1 MNSKN
6 SSKFICI
13 RWRGYG
19 LFKFIISILFFT
31 GNTVSILYITEKF
44 RYGRN
49 FVLLIGSLFFYF
61 VGEPKAIVVML
72 LSIFINYIG
81 GIAVNSGGEKQRK
94 ISLTIVVILNLAIL
108 FYYKY
113 LMFIVGNLSKI
124 FDINVETKSI
134 YMPIGISFF
143 TFQGMSYVFDVYMKN
158 AEVKKNPLDIALYI
172 SLFPQLIAGPIV
184 RYKTV
189 ADEIDGRVETLSL
202 FSTGVIRFIVGLS
215 KKVLLA
221 NKFGIIADEIF
232 KLNGNYNLSVP
243 LSWFGVTMFALQIYY
258 DFSGYSDMAIGLGK
272 MFGFNFL
279 ENFDYPYIS
288 KSITEFWRR
297 WHMSL
302 GTWFRDYI
310 YIPLGGNRVSVPRH
324 ILNMFIVWFLTG
336 FWHGAS
342 WNYIIWGLYFFVFL
356 VIEKYIFGSKF
367 EQVPKIFRH
376 LYALIVI
383 LVGWVIFKEENSFL
397 LLKYLKAMFNVGL
410 KPTIGGVTYYLKEY
424 YIEIFLGIM
433 FSTNIFKA
441 FEKGKKT
448 IPAIL
453 IYFILLILSIIS
465 LFSSSYNP
473 FIYFRF

>member
-1 MNSKN
+1 MVF
-6 SSKFICI
+6 SSLSF
-13 RWRGYG
+13 
-19 LFKFIISILFFT
+19 LFYFLPTILLLYY
-31 GNTVSILYITEKF
+31 ILPKKF

-94 ISLTIVVILNLAIL
+94 ISLTIVVILNLTIL

-124 FDINVETKSI
+124 FDFSVETKSI

-189 ADEIDGRVETLSL
+189 ADEIDGRVETFDL

-243 LSWFGVTMFALQIYY
+243 LSWFGVLMFALQIYY

-310 YIPLGGNRVSVPRH
+310 YIPLGGNRVSVSRH
-324 ILNMFIVWFLTG
+324 IFNMFIVWFLTG

-356 VIEKYIFGSKF
+356 VIEKYVFGNKF
-367 EQVPKIFRH
+367 EKVPKIFRH

-397 LLKYLKAMFNVGL
+397 LLKYLKAMFSVGL

-424 YIEIFLGIM
+424 YIEIFLGII
-433 FSTNIFKA
+433 FSANILKA

-448 IPAIL
+448 IPAIS
-453 IYFILLILSIIS
+453 IYFILLILSIVS

>member
-1 MNSKN
+1 MVF
-6 SSKFICI
+6 SSLSF
-13 RWRGYG
+13 
-19 LFKFIISILFFT
+19 LFYFLPAILFLYY
-31 GNTVSILYITEKF
+31 ILPKKF

-94 ISLTIVVILNLAIL
+94 ISLTIVVILNLTIL

-124 FDINVETKSI
+124 FDFSVETKSI

-189 ADEIDGRVETLSL
+189 ADEIDGRVETLDL

-243 LSWFGVTMFALQIYY
+243 LSWFGVLMFALQIYY

-356 VIEKYIFGSKF
+356 VIEKYVFGNKF
-367 EQVPKIFRH
+367 EKVPKIFRH
-376 LYALIVI
+376 MYALIVI

-397 LLKYLKAMFNVGL
+397 LLKYLKAMFSVGL

-424 YIEIFLGIM
+424 YIEIFLGII
-433 FSTNIFKA
+433 FSTDILKA

-448 IPAIL
+448 IPAIS

>member
-1 MNSKN
+1 MVF
-6 SSKFICI
+6 SSLSF
-13 RWRGYG
+13 
-19 LFKFIISILFFT
+19 LFYFLPTILFLYY
-31 GNTVSILYITEKF
+31 ILPKKF

-72 LSIFINYIG
+72 LSIFINYLG

-94 ISLTIVVILNLAIL
+94 ISLTIVVILNLTIL

-124 FDINVETKSI
+124 FDFSVETKSI

-189 ADEIDGRVETLSL
+189 ADEIDGRVETLDL

-243 LSWFGVTMFALQIYY
+243 LSWVGVLMFALQIYY

-356 VIEKYIFGSKF
+356 VIEKYVFGNKF
-367 EQVPKIFRH
+367 EKVPKIFRH

-397 LLKYLKAMFNVGL
+397 LLKYLKAMFSVGL

-424 YIEIFLGIM
+424 YIEIFLGII
-433 FSTNIFKA
+433 FSANILKA

-453 IYFILLILSIIS
+453 IYFILLTLSIIS

>member
-1 MNSKN
+1 MVF
-6 SSKFICI
+6 SSLSF
-13 RWRGYG
+13 
-19 LFKFIISILFFT
+19 LFYFLPTILFLYY
-31 GNTVSILYITEKF
+31 ILPKKF
-44 RYGRN
+44 RYGGN

-94 ISLTIVVILNLAIL
+94 ISLTIVVILNLTIL

-124 FDINVETKSI
+124 FDFSVETKSI

-189 ADEIDGRVETLSL
+189 ADEIDGRVETLDL

-243 LSWFGVTMFALQIYY
+243 LSWFGVFMFALQIYY

-356 VIEKYIFGSKF
+356 VIEKYVFGNKF
-367 EQVPKIFRH
+367 EKVPKIFRH
-376 LYALIVI
+376 LYALTVI

-397 LLKYLKAMFNVGL
+397 LLKYLKAMFSVGL

-424 YIEIFLGIM
+424 YIEIFLGII
-433 FSTNIFKA
+433 FSTNILKA

-448 IPAIL
+448 IPAIS
-453 IYFILLILSIIS
+453 IYFILLILSIVS

>member
-1 MNSKN
+1 MVF
-6 SSKFICI
+6 SSLSF
-13 RWRGYG
+13 
-19 LFKFIISILFFT
+19 LFYFLPTILFLYY
-31 GNTVSILYITEKF
+31 ILPKKF

-72 LSIFINYIG
+72 LSIFINYLG
-81 GIAVNSGGEKQRK
+81 GIAVSRVGEKQRK
-94 ISLTIVVILNLAIL
+94 ISLTIVVILNLTIL

-124 FDINVETKSI
+124 FDFSVETKSI

-189 ADEIDGRVETLSL
+189 ADEIDGRVEKLDL

-243 LSWFGVTMFALQIYY
+243 LSWFGVLMFALQIYY

-356 VIEKYIFGSKF
+356 VIEKYVFGNKF
-367 EQVPKIFRH
+367 EKVPKIFRH

-383 LVGWVIFKEENSFL
+383 LVGWVIFKEENSLL
-397 LLKYLKAMFNVGL
+397 LLKYLKAMFSVGL

-424 YIEIFLGIM
+424 YIEIFLGII
-433 FSTNIFKA
+433 FSANILKA

-448 IPAIL
+448 IPAIS
-453 IYFILLILSIIS
+453 IYFILLILSIVS

>member
-1 MNSKN
+1 MVF
-6 SSKFICI
+6 SSLSF
-13 RWRGYG
+13 
-19 LFKFIISILFFT
+19 LFYFLPAILFLYY
-31 GNTVSILYITEKF
+31 ILPKKF

-72 LSIFINYIG
+72 LSIFINYLG
-81 GIAVNSGGEKQRK
+81 GIAVNRGGEKQRK
-94 ISLTIVVILNLAIL
+94 ISLAIVVILNLAIL

-189 ADEIDGRVETLSL
+189 ADEIDGRVETLDL
-202 FSTGVIRFIVGLS
+202 FSIGVIRFIVGLS

-243 LSWFGVTMFALQIYY
+243 LSWFGVLMFALQIYY

-356 VIEKYIFGSKF
+356 VIEKYVFGNKF
-367 EQVPKIFRH
+367 EKVPKIFRH

-397 LLKYLKAMFNVGL
+397 LLKYLKAMFSVGL

-424 YIEIFLGIM
+424 YIEIFLGII
-433 FSTNIFKA
+433 FSANILKA

-448 IPAIL
+448 IPAIST
-453 IYFILLILSIIS
+453 YFILLILSIVS

>member
-1 MNSKN
+1 MVF
-6 SSKFICI
+6 SSLSF
-13 RWRGYG
+13 
-19 LFKFIISILFFT
+19 LFYFLPTILFLYY
-31 GNTVSILYITEKF
+31 ILPKKF

-94 ISLTIVVILNLAIL
+94 ISLTIVVILNLTIL

-124 FDINVETKSI
+124 FDFSVETKSI

-189 ADEIDGRVETLSL
+189 ADEIDGRFETLDL

-243 LSWFGVTMFALQIYY
+243 LSWFGVLMFALQIYY

-324 ILNMFIVWFLTG
+324 IFNMFIVWLLTG

-356 VIEKYIFGSKF
+356 VIEKYVFGNKF
-367 EQVPKIFRH
+367 EKVPKIFRH

-397 LLKYLKAMFNVGL
+397 LLKYLKAMFSVGL

-424 YIEIFLGIM
+424 YIEIFLGII
-433 FSTNIFKA
+433 FSANILKA

-448 IPAIL
+448 IPAIS
-453 IYFILLILSIIS
+453 IYFILLILSIVS

>member
-1 MNSKN
+1 MVF
-6 SSKFICI
+6 SSLSF
-13 RWRGYG
+13 
-19 LFKFIISILFFT
+19 LFYFLPTILFLYY
-31 GNTVSILYITEKF
+31 ILPKKF

-94 ISLTIVVILNLAIL
+94 ISLTIVVILNLTIL

-124 FDINVETKSI
+124 FDFSVETKSI

-189 ADEIDGRVETLSL
+189 ADEIDGRVETLDL

-243 LSWFGVTMFALQIYY
+243 LSWFGVLMFALQIYY

-356 VIEKYIFGSKF
+356 VIEKYVFGNKF
-367 EQVPKIFRH
+367 EKVPKIFRH

-397 LLKYLKAMFNVGL
+397 LLKYLKAMFSMGL

-424 YIEIFLGIM
+424 YIEIFLGII
-433 FSTNIFKA
+433 FSANILKA

-448 IPAIL
+448 IPAIS
-453 IYFILLILSIIS
+453 IYFILLILSIVS

>member
-1 MNSKN
+1 MVF
-6 SSKFICI
+6 SSLSF
-13 RWRGYG
+13 
-19 LFKFIISILFFT
+19 LFYFLPTILLLYY
-31 GNTVSILYITEKF
+31 ILPKKF

-72 LSIFINYIG
+72 LSIFINYLG
-81 GIAVNSGGEKQRK
+81 GIAVSRVGEKQRK

-124 FDINVETKSI
+124 FDFSVETKSI

-189 ADEIDGRVETLSL
+189 ADEIDGRVETLDL

-243 LSWFGVTMFALQIYY
+243 LSWFGVLMFALQIYY

-356 VIEKYIFGSKF
+356 VIEKYVFGNKF
-367 EQVPKIFRH
+367 EKVPKIFRH

-397 LLKYLKAMFNVGL
+397 LLKYLKAMFSVGL

-424 YIEIFLGIM
+424 YIEIFLGII
-433 FSTNIFKA
+433 FSANILKA

-448 IPAIL
+448 IPAIS
-453 IYFILLILSIIS
+453 IYFILLTLSIIS

>member
-1 MNSKN
+1 MPK
-6 SSKFICI
+6 
-13 RWRGYG
+13 
-19 LFKFIISILFFT
+19 
-31 GNTVSILYITEKF
+31 KF

-94 ISLTIVVILNLAIL
+94 ISLTIVVILNLTIL

-124 FDINVETKSI
+124 FDFSVETKSI

-189 ADEIDGRVETLSL
+189 ADEIDGRVETLDL

-243 LSWFGVTMFALQIYY
+243 LSWFGVLMFALQIYY

-356 VIEKYIFGSKF
+356 VIEKYVFGNKF
-367 EQVPKIFRH
+367 EKVPEIFRH

-397 LLKYLKAMFNVGL
+397 LLKYLKAMFSVGL

-424 YIEIFLGIM
+424 YIEIFLGII
-433 FSTNIFKA
+433 FSANILKA

-448 IPAIL
+448 IPAIS
-453 IYFILLILSIIS
+453 IYFILLILSIVS

>member
-1 MNSKN
+1 MVF
-6 SSKFICI
+6 SSLSF
-13 RWRGYG
+13 
-19 LFKFIISILFFT
+19 LFYFLPAILF
-31 GNTVSILYITEKF
+31 LYYVFPKKF
-44 RYGRN
+44 RSGRN

-61 VGEPKAIVVML
+61 VGEPKAIIVML

-81 GIAVNSGGEKQRK
+81 GIAVSSGEEKKRK
-94 ISLTIVVILNLAIL
+94 ISLTIVVILNLVIL

-113 LMFIVGNLSKI
+113 LMFIIGNLSKI
-124 FDINVETKSI
+124 FDFSVAKKDI

-189 ADEIDGRVETLSL
+189 ADEIDGRVETLDL

-243 LSWFGVTMFALQIYY
+243 LSWFGVAMYALQIYY

-279 ENFDYPYIS
+279 ENFNYPYIS

-310 YIPLGGNRVSVPRH
+310 YIPLGGNRVSVARH

-356 VIEKYIFGSKF
+356 VIEKYIFGNKM
-367 EQVPKIFRH
+367 EKIPKIFRH
-376 LYALIVI
+376 LYAIVVI

-397 LLKYLKAMFNVGL
+397 LLKYLKAMFNAGL

-424 YIEIFLGIM
+424 YIEILLGII
-433 FSTNIFKA
+433 FSMDIFSN

-448 IPAIL
+448 ISAIL

>member
-1 MNSKN
+1 MVF
-6 SSKFICI
+6 SSLSF
-13 RWRGYG
+13 
-19 LFKFIISILFFT
+19 LFYFLPTILLLYY
-31 GNTVSILYITEKF
+31 ILPKKF

-94 ISLTIVVILNLAIL
+94 ISLTIVVILNLTIL

-124 FDINVETKSI
+124 FDFSVETKSI

-189 ADEIDGRVETLSL
+189 ADEIDGRVETLDL

-243 LSWFGVTMFALQIYY
+243 LSWFGVLMFALQIYY

-272 MFGFNFL
+272 MSGFNFL

-356 VIEKYIFGSKF
+356 VIEKYVFGNKF
-367 EQVPKIFRH
+367 EKVPKIFRH

-397 LLKYLKAMFNVGL
+397 LLKYLKAMFSVGL

-424 YIEIFLGIM
+424 YIEIFLGII
-433 FSTNIFKA
+433 FSANILKA

-448 IPAIL
+448 IPAIS
-453 IYFILLILSIIS
+453 IYFILLILSIVS

>member
-1 MNSKN
+1 MVF
-6 SSKFICI
+6 SSLSF
-13 RWRGYG
+13 
-19 LFKFIISILFFT
+19 LFYFLPTILFLYY
-31 GNTVSILYITEKF
+31 ILPKKF

-94 ISLTIVVILNLAIL
+94 ISLTIVVILNLTIL

-124 FDINVETKSI
+124 FDFSVETKSI

-158 AEVKKNPLDIALYI
+158 AEVKNNPLDIALYI

-189 ADEIDGRVETLSL
+189 ADEIDGRVETLDL

-243 LSWFGVTMFALQIYY
+243 LSWFGVLMFALQIYY

-356 VIEKYIFGSKF
+356 VIEKYVFGNKF
-367 EQVPKIFRH
+367 EKVPKIFRH

-397 LLKYLKAMFNVGL
+397 LLKYLKAMFSVGL

-424 YIEIFLGIM
+424 YIEIFLGII
-433 FSTNIFKA
+433 FSANILKA

-448 IPAIL
+448 IPAIS
-453 IYFILLILSIIS
+453 IYFILLILSIVS

>member
-1 MNSKN
+1 MVF
-6 SSKFICI
+6 SSLSF
-13 RWRGYG
+13 
-19 LFKFIISILFFT
+19 LFYFLPTILFLYY
-31 GNTVSILYITEKF
+31 ILPKKF

-94 ISLTIVVILNLAIL
+94 ISLTIVVILNLTIL

-124 FDINVETKSI
+124 FDFSVETKSI

-189 ADEIDGRVETLSL
+189 ADEIDGRVETLDL

-243 LSWFGVTMFALQIYY
+243 LSWFGVLMFALQIYY

-356 VIEKYIFGSKF
+356 VIEKYVFGNKF
-367 EQVPKIFRH
+367 EKVPKIFRH

-383 LVGWVIFKEENSFL
+383 LVRWVIFKEENSFL
-397 LLKYLKAMFNVGL
+397 LLKYLKAMFSVGL

-424 YIEIFLGIM
+424 YIEIFLGII
-433 FSTNIFKA
+433 FSTNILKA

-448 IPAIL
+448 IPAIS
-453 IYFILLILSIIS
+453 IYFILLILSIVS

>member
-1 MNSKN
+1 MVF
-6 SSKFICI
+6 SSLSF
-13 RWRGYG
+13 
-19 LFKFIISILFFT
+19 LFYFLPTILFLYY
-31 GNTVSILYITEKF
+31 ILPKKF

-72 LSIFINYIG
+72 LSIFINYLG
-81 GIAVNSGGEKQRK
+81 GIAVSRVGEKQRK
-94 ISLTIVVILNLAIL
+94 ISLTIVVILNLTIL

-124 FDINVETKSI
+124 FDFSVETKSI

-189 ADEIDGRVETLSL
+189 ADEIDGRVETLDL

-243 LSWFGVTMFALQIYY
+243 LSWFGVLMFALQIYY

-356 VIEKYIFGSKF
+356 VIEKYVFGNKF
-367 EQVPKIFRH
+367 EKVPKIFRH

-397 LLKYLKAMFNVGL
+397 LLKYLKAMFSVGL

-424 YIEIFLGIM
+424 YIEIFLGII
-433 FSTNIFKA
+433 FSANILKA

-448 IPAIL
+448 IPAIS
-453 IYFILLILSIIS
+453 IYFILLILSIVS

>member
-1 MNSKN
+1 MVF
-6 SSKFICI
+6 SSLSF
-13 RWRGYG
+13 
-19 LFKFIISILFFT
+19 LFYFLPTILLLYY
-31 GNTVSILYITEKF
+31 ILPKKF

-94 ISLTIVVILNLAIL
+94 ISLTIVVILNLTIL

-124 FDINVETKSI
+124 FDFSVETKSI

-158 AEVKKNPLDIALYI
+158 AEFKKNPLDIALYI

-189 ADEIDGRVETLSL
+189 ADEIDGRVETLDL

-243 LSWFGVTMFALQIYY
+243 LSWFGVLMFALQIYY

-356 VIEKYIFGSKF
+356 VIEKYVFGNKF
-367 EQVPKIFRH
+367 EKVPKIFRH

-397 LLKYLKAMFNVGL
+397 LLKYLKAMFSVGL

-424 YIEIFLGIM
+424 YIEIFLGII
-433 FSTNIFKA
+433 FSANILKA

-448 IPAIL
+448 IPAIS
-453 IYFILLILSIIS
+453 IYFILLILSIVS

>member
-1 MNSKN
+1 MVF
-6 SSKFICI
+6 SSLSF
-13 RWRGYG
+13 
-19 LFKFIISILFFT
+19 LFYFLPTILFLYY
-31 GNTVSILYITEKF
+31 ILPKKF

-94 ISLTIVVILNLAIL
+94 ISLTIVVVLNLTIL

-113 LMFIVGNLSKI
+113 LMFIVGNISKI
-124 FDINVETKSI
+124 FDFSVETKSI

-189 ADEIDGRVETLSL
+189 ADEIDGRVETLDL

-243 LSWFGVTMFALQIYY
+243 LSWFGVLMFALQIYY

-297 WHMSL
+297 WHMSI

-356 VIEKYIFGSKF
+356 VIEKYVFGNKF
-367 EQVPKIFRH
+367 EKVPKIFRH

-397 LLKYLKAMFNVGL
+397 LLKYLKAMFSVGL

-424 YIEIFLGIM
+424 YIEIFLGII
-433 FSTNIFKA
+433 FSANILKA

-448 IPAIL
+448 IPAIS
-453 IYFILLILSIIS
+453 IYFILLILSIVS

>member
-1 MNSKN
+1 MVF
-6 SSKFICI
+6 SSLSF
-13 RWRGYG
+13 
-19 LFKFIISILFFT
+19 LFYFLPTILFLYY
-31 GNTVSILYITEKF
+31 ILPKKF

-81 GIAVNSGGEKQRK
+81 GITVNSGGEKQRK
-94 ISLTIVVILNLAIL
+94 ISLTIVVILNLTIL

-113 LMFIVGNLSKI
+113 LMFIIGNLSKI
-124 FDINVETKSI
+124 FDFSVETKSI

-158 AEVKKNPLDIALYI
+158 AKVKKNPLDIALYI

-189 ADEIDGRVETLSL
+189 ADEIDGRVETLDL

-243 LSWFGVTMFALQIYY
+243 LSWFGVLMFALQIYY

-356 VIEKYIFGSKF
+356 VIEKYVFGNKF
-367 EQVPKIFRH
+367 EKVPKIFRH

-424 YIEIFLGIM
+424 YIEIFLGII
-433 FSTNIFKA
+433 FSANILKA

-448 IPAIL
+448 IPAIS
-453 IYFILLILSIIS
+453 IYFILLILSIVS

>member
-1 MNSKN
+1 MVF
-6 SSKFICI
+6 SSLSF
-13 RWRGYG
+13 
-19 LFKFIISILFFT
+19 LFYFLPTILFLYY
-31 GNTVSILYITEKF
+31 ILPKKF

-94 ISLTIVVILNLAIL
+94 ISLTIVVILNLTIL

-113 LMFIVGNLSKI
+113 LMFIVGNLSRI
-124 FDINVETKSI
+124 FDFSVETKSI

-189 ADEIDGRVETLSL
+189 ADEIDGRVETLDL

-243 LSWFGVTMFALQIYY
+243 LSWFGVLMFALQIYY

-356 VIEKYIFGSKF
+356 VIEKYVFGNKF
-367 EQVPKIFRH
+367 EKVPEIFRH

-397 LLKYLKAMFNVGL
+397 LLKYLKAMFSVGL

-424 YIEIFLGIM
+424 YIEIFLGII
-433 FSTNIFKA
+433 FSANILKA

-448 IPAIL
+448 IPAIS
-453 IYFILLILSIIS
+453 IYFILLILSIVS

>member
-1 MNSKN
+1 M
-6 SSKFICI
+6 
-13 RWRGYG
+13 
-19 LFKFIISILFFT
+19 
-31 GNTVSILYITEKF
+31 
-44 RYGRN
+44 
-49 FVLLIGSLFFYF
+49 
-61 VGEPKAIVVML
+61 
-72 LSIFINYIG
+72 
-81 GIAVNSGGEKQRK
+81 
-94 ISLTIVVILNLAIL
+94 
-108 FYYKY
+108 
-113 LMFIVGNLSKI
+113 
-124 FDINVETKSI
+124 
-134 YMPIGISFF
+134 
-143 TFQGMSYVFDVYMKN
+143 
-158 AEVKKNPLDIALYI
+158 
-172 SLFPQLIAGPIV
+172 IAGPIV

-243 LSWFGVTMFALQIYY
+243 LSWFGVLMFALQIYY

-324 ILNMFIVWFLTG
+324 IFNMFIVWFLTG

-356 VIEKYIFGSKF
+356 VIEKYVFGNKF
-367 EQVPKIFRH
+367 EKVPKIFRH

-397 LLKYLKAMFNVGL
+397 LLKYLKAMFSVGL

-424 YIEIFLGIM
+424 YIEIFLGII
-433 FSTNIFKA
+433 FSANILKA

-448 IPAIL
+448 IPAIS
-453 IYFILLILSIIS
+453 IYFILLILSIVS

>member
-1 MNSKN
+1 MPK
-6 SSKFICI
+6 
-13 RWRGYG
+13 
-19 LFKFIISILFFT
+19 
-31 GNTVSILYITEKF
+31 KF

-94 ISLTIVVILNLAIL
+94 ISLTIVVILNLTIL

-124 FDINVETKSI
+124 FDFSVETKSI

-189 ADEIDGRVETLSL
+189 ADEIDGRVETLDL

-243 LSWFGVTMFALQIYY
+243 LSWFGVLMFALQIYY

-356 VIEKYIFGSKF
+356 VIEKYIFGNKF
-367 EQVPKIFRH
+367 EKVPKIFRH

-397 LLKYLKAMFNVGL
+397 LLKYLKAMFSVGL

-424 YIEIFLGIM
+424 YIEIFLGII
-433 FSTNIFKA
+433 FSANILKA

-448 IPAIL
+448 IPAIS

>member
-1 MNSKN
+1 MVF
-6 SSKFICI
+6 SSLSF
-13 RWRGYG
+13 
-19 LFKFIISILFFT
+19 LFYFLPTIMFLYYILPK
-31 GNTVSILYITEKF
+31 KF

-94 ISLTIVVILNLAIL
+94 ISLTIVVILNLTIL

-124 FDINVETKSI
+124 FDFSVETKSI

-189 ADEIDGRVETLSL
+189 ADEIDGRVETLDL

-232 KLNGNYNLSVP
+232 KLNGNYNLSLP
-243 LSWFGVTMFALQIYY
+243 LSWFGVLMFALQIYY

-356 VIEKYIFGSKF
+356 VIEKYVFGNKF
-367 EQVPKIFRH
+367 EKVPKIFRH

-397 LLKYLKAMFNVGL
+397 LLKYLKAMFSVGL

-424 YIEIFLGIM
+424 YIEIFLGII
-433 FSTNIFKA
+433 FSTNILKA

-448 IPAIL
+448 IPAIS
-453 IYFILLILSIIS
+453 IYFILLILSIVS

>member
-1 MNSKN
+1 MVF
-6 SSKFICI
+6 SSLTF
-13 RWRGYG
+13 
-19 LFKFIISILFFT
+19 LFYFLPAILFIYY
-31 GNTVSILYITEKF
+31 ILPKKF

-94 ISLTIVVILNLAIL
+94 ISLTIVVILNLTIL

-113 LMFIVGNLSKI
+113 LMFIVGNLSRI
-124 FDINVETKSI
+124 FDFSVETKSI

-189 ADEIDGRVETLSL
+189 ADEIDGRVETLDL

-243 LSWFGVTMFALQIYY
+243 LSWFGVLMFALQIYY

-356 VIEKYIFGSKF
+356 VIEKYVFGNKF
-367 EQVPKIFRH
+367 EKVPKIFRH

-397 LLKYLKAMFNVGL
+397 LLKYLKAMFSVGL

-424 YIEIFLGIM
+424 YIEIFLGII
-433 FSTNIFKA
+433 FSANILKA

-448 IPAIL
+448 IPAIS
-453 IYFILLILSIIS
+453 IYFILLILSIVS

>member
-1 MNSKN
+1 MVF
-6 SSKFICI
+6 SSLSF
-13 RWRGYG
+13 
-19 LFKFIISILFFT
+19 LFYFLPTILFLYY
-31 GNTVSILYITEKF
+31 ILPKKF

-72 LSIFINYIG
+72 LSIFINYLG
-81 GIAVNSGGEKQRK
+81 GIAVSRVGEKQRK
-94 ISLTIVVILNLAIL
+94 ISLTIVVILNLTIL

-124 FDINVETKSI
+124 FDFSVETKSI

-189 ADEIDGRVETLSL
+189 ADEIDGRVETLDL

-243 LSWFGVTMFALQIYY
+243 LSWFGVLMFALQIYY

-356 VIEKYIFGSKF
+356 VIEKYVFGNKF
-367 EQVPKIFRH
+367 EKVPKIFRH

-397 LLKYLKAMFNVGL
+397 LLKYLKAMFSVGL

-424 YIEIFLGIM
+424 YIEIFLGII
-433 FSTNIFKA
+433 FSANILKA

-448 IPAIL
+448 IPAIS

>member
-1 MNSKN
+1 MVF
-6 SSKFICI
+6 SSLSF
-13 RWRGYG
+13 
-19 LFKFIISILFFT
+19 LFYFLPTILFLYY
-31 GNTVSILYITEKF
+31 ILPKKF

-81 GIAVNSGGEKQRK
+81 GIAVNIGGEKQRK
-94 ISLTIVVILNLAIL
+94 ISLTIVVILNLTIL

-124 FDINVETKSI
+124 FDFSVETKSI

-189 ADEIDGRVETLSL
+189 ADEIDGRVETLDL

-243 LSWFGVTMFALQIYY
+243 LSWFGVLMFALQIYY

-324 ILNMFIVWFLTG
+324 IFNMFIVWFLTG

-356 VIEKYIFGSKF
+356 VIEKYVFGNKF
-367 EQVPKIFRH
+367 EKVPKIFRH

-397 LLKYLKAMFNVGL
+397 LLKYLKAMFSVGL

-424 YIEIFLGIM
+424 YIEIFLGII
-433 FSTNIFKA
+433 FSANILKA

-448 IPAIL
+448 IPAIS
-453 IYFILLILSIIS
+453 IYFILLILSIVS

>member
-1 MNSKN
+1 MVF
-6 SSKFICI
+6 SSLSF
-13 RWRGYG
+13 
-19 LFKFIISILFFT
+19 LFYFLPTMLLLYYILPK
-31 GNTVSILYITEKF
+31 KF

-81 GIAVNSGGEKQRK
+81 GIAVNRGGEKQRK

-383 LVGWVIFKEENSFL
+383 LIGWVIFKEENSFL
-397 LLKYLKAMFNVGL
+397 LLKYLKAMFSVGL

-433 FSTNIFKA
+433 FSTSILKA

-448 IPAIL
+448 IPAIS

>member
-1 MNSKN
+1 MVF
-6 SSKFICI
+6 SSLSF
-13 RWRGYG
+13 
-19 LFKFIISILFFT
+19 LFYFLPTILFLYY
-31 GNTVSILYITEKF
+31 ILPKKF

-94 ISLTIVVILNLAIL
+94 ISLTIVVILNLTIL

-124 FDINVETKSI
+124 FDFSVETKSI

-189 ADEIDGRVETLSL
+189 ADEIDGRVETLDL

-243 LSWFGVTMFALQIYY
+243 LSWFGVLMFALQIYY

-356 VIEKYIFGSKF
+356 VIEKYVFGNKF
-367 EQVPKIFRH
+367 EKVPKIFRH
-376 LYALIVI
+376 LYALTVI

-397 LLKYLKAMFNVGL
+397 LLKYLKAMFSVGL

-424 YIEIFLGIM
+424 YIEILLGII
-433 FSTNIFKA
+433 FSANILKA

-448 IPAIL
+448 IPAIS
-453 IYFILLILSIIS
+453 IYFILLILSIVS

>member
-1 MNSKN
+1 MVF
-6 SSKFICI
+6 SSLSF
-13 RWRGYG
+13 
-19 LFKFIISILFFT
+19 LFYFLPTILFLYY
-31 GNTVSILYITEKF
+31 ILPKKF

-94 ISLTIVVILNLAIL
+94 ISLTIVVILNLTIL

-124 FDINVETKSI
+124 FDFSVETKSI

-189 ADEIDGRVETLSL
+189 ADEIDGRVETLDL

-243 LSWFGVTMFALQIYY
+243 LSWFGVLMFALQIYY

-310 YIPLGGNRVSVPRH
+310 YIPLGGNRVSLPRH

-356 VIEKYIFGSKF
+356 VIEKYVFGNKF
-367 EQVPKIFRH
+367 EKVPKIFRH

-397 LLKYLKAMFNVGL
+397 LLKYLKAMFSVGL

-424 YIEIFLGIM
+424 YIEIFLGII
-433 FSTNIFKA
+433 FSANILKA

-448 IPAIL
+448 IPAIS
-453 IYFILLILSIIS
+453 IYFILLILSIVS

>member
-1 MNSKN
+1 MVF
-6 SSKFICI
+6 SSLSF
-13 RWRGYG
+13 
-19 LFKFIISILFFT
+19 LFYFLPTILLLYY
-31 GNTVSILYITEKF
+31 ILPKKF

-94 ISLTIVVILNLAIL
+94 ISLTIVVILNLTIL

-124 FDINVETKSI
+124 FDFSVETKSI

-172 SLFPQLIAGPIV
+172 SLFPQLIAGTIV

-189 ADEIDGRVETLSL
+189 ADEIDGRFETLDL

-243 LSWFGVTMFALQIYY
+243 LSWFGVLMFALQIYY

-356 VIEKYIFGSKF
+356 VIEKYVFGNKF
-367 EQVPKIFRH
+367 EKVPKIFRH

-397 LLKYLKAMFNVGL
+397 LLKYLKAMFSVGL

-424 YIEIFLGIM
+424 YIEIFLGII
-433 FSTNIFKA
+433 FSANILKA

-448 IPAIL
+448 IPAIS
-453 IYFILLILSIIS
+453 IYFILLILSIVS

>member
-1 MNSKN
+1 MVF
-6 SSKFICI
+6 SSLSF
-13 RWRGYG
+13 
-19 LFKFIISILFFT
+19 LFYFLPTILFLYY
-31 GNTVSILYITEKF
+31 ILPKKF

-81 GIAVNSGGEKQRK
+81 GITVNSGGEKQRK
-94 ISLTIVVILNLAIL
+94 ISLTIVVILNLTIL

-113 LMFIVGNLSKI
+113 LMFIVGNISKI
-124 FDINVETKSI
+124 FDFSVETKSI

-189 ADEIDGRVETLSL
+189 ADEIDGRVETLDL

-243 LSWFGVTMFALQIYY
+243 LSWFGVLMFALQIYY

-356 VIEKYIFGSKF
+356 VIEKYVFGNKF
-367 EQVPKIFRH
+367 EKVPKIFRH

-397 LLKYLKAMFNVGL
+397 LLKYLKAMFSVGL

-424 YIEIFLGIM
+424 YIEIFLGII
-433 FSTNIFKA
+433 FSANILKA

-448 IPAIL
+448 IPAIS
-453 IYFILLILSIIS
+453 IYFILLILSIVS

>member
-1 MNSKN
+1 MVF
-6 SSKFICI
+6 SSLSF
-13 RWRGYG
+13 
-19 LFKFIISILFFT
+19 LFYFLPTILFLYY
-31 GNTVSILYITEKF
+31 ILPKKF

-94 ISLTIVVILNLAIL
+94 ISLTIVVILNLTIL

-124 FDINVETKSI
+124 FDFSVETKSI

-189 ADEIDGRVETLSL
+189 ADEIDGRVETLDL

-243 LSWFGVTMFALQIYY
+243 LSWFGVFMFALQIYY

-356 VIEKYIFGSKF
+356 VIEKYVFGNKF
-367 EQVPKIFRH
+367 EKVPKIFRH

-397 LLKYLKAMFNVGL
+397 LLKYLKAMFSVGL

-424 YIEIFLGIM
+424 YIEIFLGII
-433 FSTNIFKA
+433 FSANILKA

-448 IPAIL
+448 IPAIS
-453 IYFILLILSIIS
+453 IYFILLILSIVS

>member
-1 MNSKN
+1 MVF
-6 SSKFICI
+6 SSLSF
-13 RWRGYG
+13 
-19 LFKFIISILFFT
+19 LFYFLPAILFLYY
-31 GNTVSILYITEKF
+31 ILPKEF

-81 GIAVNSGGEKQRK
+81 GIAVSYGTEKQRK

-124 FDINVETKSI
+124 FDINVEAKSI

-189 ADEIDGRVETLSL
+189 ADEIDGRVETLDL

-243 LSWFGVTMFALQIYY
+243 LSWFGVLMFALQIYY

-279 ENFDYPYIS
+279 ENFDYPYTS

-383 LVGWVIFKEENSFL
+383 LIGWVIFKEENSFL

-424 YIEIFLGIM
+424 YIEIFLGII
-433 FSTNIFKA
+433 FSTNILKA

>member
-1 MNSKN
+1 MVF
-6 SSKFICI
+6 SSLSFLL
-13 RWRGYG
+13 YF
-19 LFKFIISILFFT
+19 LPTILFLYY
-31 GNTVSILYITEKF
+31 ILPKKF

-94 ISLTIVVILNLAIL
+94 ISLTIVVILNLTIL

-113 LMFIVGNLSKI
+113 LMFIVGNISKI
-124 FDINVETKSI
+124 FDFSVETKSI

-189 ADEIDGRVETLSL
+189 ADEIDGRVETLDL

-243 LSWFGVTMFALQIYY
+243 LSWFGVLMFALQIYY

-324 ILNMFIVWFLTG
+324 IFNMFIVWFLTG

-356 VIEKYIFGSKF
+356 VIEKYVFGNKF
-367 EQVPKIFRH
+367 EKVPKIFRH

-397 LLKYLKAMFNVGL
+397 LLKYLKAMFSVGL

-424 YIEIFLGIM
+424 YIEIFLGII
-433 FSTNIFKA
+433 FSANILKA

-448 IPAIL
+448 IPAIS
-453 IYFILLILSIIS
+453 IYFILLILSIVS

>member
-1 MNSKN
+1 MVF
-6 SSKFICI
+6 SSLSF
-13 RWRGYG
+13 
-19 LFKFIISILFFT
+19 LFYFLPTILFLYY
-31 GNTVSILYITEKF
+31 ILPKKF

-94 ISLTIVVILNLAIL
+94 ISLTIVVILNLTIL

-124 FDINVETKSI
+124 FDFSVETKSI

-189 ADEIDGRVETLSL
+189 ADEIDGRVETLDL

-243 LSWFGVTMFALQIYY
+243 LSWFGVIMFALQIYY

-356 VIEKYIFGSKF
+356 VIEKYVFGNKF
-367 EQVPKIFRH
+367 EKVPKIFRH

-397 LLKYLKAMFNVGL
+397 LLKYLKAMFSVGL

-424 YIEIFLGIM
+424 YIEIFLGII
-433 FSTNIFKA
+433 FSANILKA

-448 IPAIL
+448 IPAIS
-453 IYFILLILSIIS
+453 IYFILLILSIVS

>member
-1 MNSKN
+1 MVF
-6 SSKFICI
+6 SSLSF
-13 RWRGYG
+13 
-19 LFKFIISILFFT
+19 LFYFLPTILFLYY
-31 GNTVSILYITEKF
+31 ILPKKF

-94 ISLTIVVILNLAIL
+94 ISLTIVVVLNLTIL

-113 LMFIVGNLSKI
+113 LMFIVGNISKI
-124 FDINVETKSI
+124 FDFSVETKSI

-189 ADEIDGRVETLSL
+189 ADEIDGRVETLDL

-243 LSWFGVTMFALQIYY
+243 LSWFGVLMFALQIYY

-297 WHMSL
+297 WHMSI

-356 VIEKYIFGSKF
+356 VIEKYVFGNKF
-367 EQVPKIFRH
+367 EKVPKIFRH

-397 LLKYLKAMFNVGL
+397 LLKYLKAMFSVGL

-424 YIEIFLGIM
+424 YIEIFLGII
-433 FSTNIFKA
+433 FSANILKA

-448 IPAIL
+448 IPAIS

>member
-1 MNSKN
+1 MVF
-6 SSKFICI
+6 SSLSF
-13 RWRGYG
+13 
-19 LFKFIISILFFT
+19 LFYFLPTILFLYY
-31 GNTVSILYITEKF
+31 ILPKKF

-94 ISLTIVVILNLAIL
+94 ISLTIVVILNLTIL

-124 FDINVETKSI
+124 FDFSVETKSI

-189 ADEIDGRVETLSL
+189 ADEIDGRVETLDL

-243 LSWFGVTMFALQIYY
+243 LSCSEFLCLHFRYTMTSADTRIWQ
-258 DFSGYSDMAIGLGK
+258 SVLGK
-272 MFGFNFL
+272 CS
-279 ENFDYPYIS
+279 DS
-288 KSITEFWRR
+288 
-297 WHMSL
+297 
-302 GTWFRDYI
+302 
-310 YIPLGGNRVSVPRH
+310 
-324 ILNMFIVWFLTG
+324 
-336 FWHGAS
+336 
-342 WNYIIWGLYFFVFL
+342 
-356 VIEKYIFGSKF
+356 
-367 EQVPKIFRH
+367 
-376 LYALIVI
+376 
-383 LVGWVIFKEENSFL
+383 
-397 LLKYLKAMFNVGL
+397 
-410 KPTIGGVTYYLKEY
+410 
-424 YIEIFLGIM
+424 IFLKT
-433 FSTNIFKA
+433 STIRTFQRA
-441 FEKGKKT
+441 
-448 IPAIL
+448 
-453 IYFILLILSIIS
+453 
-465 LFSSSYNP
+465 
-473 FIYFRF
+473 

>member
-1 MNSKN
+1 
-6 SSKFICI
+6 
-13 RWRGYG
+13 
-19 LFKFIISILFFT
+19 
-31 GNTVSILYITEKF
+31 
-44 RYGRN
+44 
-49 FVLLIGSLFFYF
+49 
-61 VGEPKAIVVML
+61 
-72 LSIFINYIG
+72 
-81 GIAVNSGGEKQRK
+81 
-94 ISLTIVVILNLAIL
+94 
-108 FYYKY
+108 
-113 LMFIVGNLSKI
+113 
-124 FDINVETKSI
+124 
-134 YMPIGISFF
+134 
-143 TFQGMSYVFDVYMKN
+143 
-158 AEVKKNPLDIALYI
+158 
-172 SLFPQLIAGPIV
+172 
-184 RYKTV
+184 
-189 ADEIDGRVETLSL
+189 
-202 FSTGVIRFIVGLS
+202 
-215 KKVLLA
+215 
-221 NKFGIIADEIF
+221 
-232 KLNGNYNLSVP
+232 
-243 LSWFGVTMFALQIYY
+243 
-258 DFSGYSDMAIGLGK
+258 
-272 MFGFNFL
+272 
-279 ENFDYPYIS
+279 
-288 KSITEFWRR
+288 
-297 WHMSL
+297 MSL

-397 LLKYLKAMFNVGL
+397 LLKYLKAMFSVGL

-433 FSTNIFKA
+433 FSTSILKA

>member
-1 MNSKN
+1 MVF
-6 SSKFICI
+6 SSLSF
-13 RWRGYG
+13 
-19 LFKFIISILFFT
+19 LFYFLPTILFLYY
-31 GNTVSILYITEKF
+31 ILPKKF

-94 ISLTIVVILNLAIL
+94 ISLTIVVILNLTIL

-124 FDINVETKSI
+124 FDFSVETKSI

-184 RYKTV
+184 RYKTI
-189 ADEIDGRVETLSL
+189 ADEIDGRFETLDL

-243 LSWFGVTMFALQIYY
+243 LSWFGVLMFALQIYY

-356 VIEKYIFGSKF
+356 VIEKYVFGNKF
-367 EQVPKIFRH
+367 EKVPKIFRH

-397 LLKYLKAMFNVGL
+397 LLKYLKAMFSVGL

-424 YIEIFLGIM
+424 YIEIFLGII
-433 FSTNIFKA
+433 FSANILKA

-448 IPAIL
+448 IPAIS
-453 IYFILLILSIIS
+453 IYFILLILSIVS

>member
-1 MNSKN
+1 MVF
-6 SSKFICI
+6 SSLSF
-13 RWRGYG
+13 
-19 LFKFIISILFFT
+19 LFYFLPTILLLYY
-31 GNTVSILYITEKF
+31 ILPKKF

-81 GIAVNSGGEKQRK
+81 GIAVNRGGEKQRK

-124 FDINVETKSI
+124 FDINVENKSI

-189 ADEIDGRVETLSL
+189 ADEIDGRVETLDL

-356 VIEKYIFGSKF
+356 VIEKYVFGNKF
-367 EQVPKIFRH
+367 EKVPKIFRH

-397 LLKYLKAMFNVGL
+397 LLKYLKAMFSVGL

-424 YIEIFLGIM
+424 YIEIFLGII
-433 FSTNIFKA
+433 FSANILKA

-448 IPAIL
+448 IPAIS
-453 IYFILLILSIIS
+453 IYFILLILSIVS